1 MRKQEISFL
10 NTVLCLLVMFIH
22 ICSPAV
28 VGLQKESLQFACV
41 FLPWRLSAFVVQ
53 GFLFLSA
60 LKFFRGMKADFNY
73 GAFLWGRIKKIGIPY
88 IIATVIS
95 YFGLIYLG
103 YYLFDLKFLLKSL
116 ALGNMISPFYFVII
130 LFQFYLLMPLWRKM
144 VEKVDFWVMAI
155 ASVLLMRLFHQG
167 LPGMIAL
174 ISPEIA
180 FPYNDRVFTSYLA
193 YWVLGCYAGKHY
205 DAFREGVEK
214 NRKPIL
220 FGFVVFLLADGLLA
234 YANTRGLMYVSFLED
249 VHTLYVFSAILVFY
263 WLGLRLA
270 EGFFKI
276 PFMKAVDGL
285 SFYIYLYHGIWL
297 YFVQDRLLNPLG
309 IGLSVG
315 FLLRWVL
322 CWGGAF
328 GAAAAVSFWKK
339 SMKKVSHKV

>member
-28 VGLQKESLQFACV
+28 IGLQKESIQFACV
-41 FLPWRLSAFVVQ
+41 FLPWRASAFVVQ

-60 LKFFRGMKADFNY
+60 LKFFRRMQKEFDY
-73 GAFLWGRIKKIGIPY
+73 VSFLWGRVKKIGIPY
-88 IIATVIS
+88 IIATVLS

-103 YYLFDLKFLLKSL
+103 YYVFDVKFLLKSL
-116 ALGNMISPFYFVII
+116 VLGNMISPFYFIII

-155 ASVLLMRLFHQG
+155 LSILLMRLFHQG
-167 LPGMIAL
+167 LPSMVVL
-174 ISPEIA
+174 ISPEKV

-193 YWVLGCYAGKHY
+193 YWVLGCYAGKNY
-205 DAFREGVEK
+205 ETFRIGAERNK
-214 NRKPIL
+214 KLIL
-220 FGFVVFLLADGLLA
+220 CSFAVFLLADTLLT
-234 YANTRGLMYVSFLED
+234 YANARGLMYVPFLED
-249 VHTLYVFSAILVFY
+249 VHTIYVFSAILAFC
-263 WLGLRLA
+263 WFGLQLA
-270 EGFFKI
+270 EKFFGL

-297 YFVQDRLLNPLG
+297 YFVQDRLLNLLG
-309 IGLSVG
+309 IGLSAG
-315 FLLRWVL
+315 FIARWLL

-328 GAAAAVSFWKK
+328 AAAGAASVWKK
-339 SMKKVSHKV
+339 RRT